1 MVRIYRR
8 ILSGEG
14 TYEDLDTLLDTCDN
28 VLGRA
33 FCALGDG
40 ATSPVTSSIQY
51 FKQDYVDYIEGRTPP
66 RLRSADLV
74 GAH

>member
-1 MVRIYRR
+1 
-8 ILSGEG
+8 
-14 TYEDLDTLLDTCDN
+14 